1 MDELIANPYVALVVA
16 LAVAAVVGTLIHRS
30 GRIVLARLS
39 APVPIAQTVLQ
50 KMSVPAGYALPLLLM
65 QLVLR
70 GAPDDLRG
78 IDPLRHVCAVLL
90 IIAITWLLLRAVSGL
105 ARGITDRHPLNV
117 VDNLNARRIHTQT
130 NVLMRTTMV
139 VIVLFGLSAV
149 LMTFPS
155 ARTLGASLLASA
167 GVAGIVLGM
176 AAKPVFGNLIAGV
189 QIALTQPIRVDDV
202 LIVEGEWGWV
212 EEITGTY
219 VVMRLWDRR
228 RLIVPL
234 QWFIEHPFQNW
245 TRTSASII
253 GSVFWW
259 VDYRMPLEP
268 LRVELRRL
276 CEEVP
281 KWWDNDVVVLQV
293 VDSGLESMQLR
304 ALVSARNSP
313 DCWDLRC
320 HVREGIVRFV
330 QRDYPEFLPR
340 LRAEMS
346 ALPGEEGAPPPIPSM
361 PPGASGTGTPT
372 AAPTA

>member
-1 MDELIANPYVALVVA
+1 MDELIANPYVALVIA
-16 LAVAAVVGTLIHRS
+16 LLVAAVVGTLIHRS

-90 IIAITWLLLRAVSGL
+90 IIAITWLLLRVVSGL

-117 VDNLNARRIHTQT
+117 IDNLNARRIHTQT
-130 NVLMRTTMV
+130 NVLMRTAMV

-268 LRVELRRL
+268 LRAELRRL

-281 KWWDNDVVVLQV
+281 KWWDSDVVVLQV

-346 ALPGEEGAPPPIPSM
+346 ALPGEENAARPLPPASAPLD
-361 PPGASGTGTPT
+361 
-372 AAPTA
+372 